1 MERRWKVLAVVSI
14 AVFMAGLDL
23 FIVNIA
29 FPAIGDDF
37 DGASTA
43 ALTWV
48 LNAYAIVFAALL
60 VPAGRFADRVGRR
73 RGFLAGGALFVAGSA
88 LCGAAPTLEVLI
100 GARVVQAAGAA
111 LLLPTSLA
119 LLLPEFPPHLR
130 PVAIAIWSAV
140 GGLAAAFGPPL
151 GGVLVEAGWRWVF
164 LVNVP
169 IGAAALVAA
178 ARLLRESRDRTQA
191 VPDLVG
197 TALLAGSVGLLALG
211 LVQAPEWGW
220 GAPATIASL
229 AAAVAGTALF
239 WVRCGRHAAPVV
251 DLSMLRVRSFA
262 MAGVASLA
270 FNAAFA
276 AMLLS
281 SVLYLTQVWGASI
294 LGAGLALTP
303 GPLTAALLAVPAG
316 RLAVKLGPRNVAAA
330 GGVLFAAGSLWW
342 IWRAGPDAAYAATL
356 LPGMLLTGAGVGLTF
371 APLASAATAELP
383 PARFATGVGVY
394 TMTRQIGAVL
404 GVALL
409 VAVVG
414 APIDWDAGWA
424 FMAATALVAALAA
437 RAIGPVQHAAA
448 PDAATSPAAGPAT
461 SAAAP

>member
-1 MERRWKVLAVVSI
+1 MERRWKVLAVVSV

-29 FPAIGDDF
+29 FPAIGEDF
-37 DGASTA
+37 AGSGTA

-60 VPAGRFADRVGRR
+60 VPAGRLADRLGRR

-88 LCGAAPTLEVLI
+88 LCGAAPTLEVLVA
-100 GARVVQAAGAA
+100 ARVVQAAGAA

-119 LLLPEFPPHLR
+119 LLLPEFPPGQR

-169 IGAAALVAA
+169 VGAAALAAA
-178 ARLLRESRDRTQA
+178 ARLLAESRDRAQA
-191 VPDLVG
+191 VPDLPG
-197 TALLAGSVGLLALG
+197 TALLAGSIGLLALG

-220 GAPATIASL
+220 GAPGTIASL
-229 AAAVAGTALF
+229 AAAAAGTAWF
-239 WVRCGRHAAPVV
+239 RARCRRHRAPVV
-251 DLSMLRVRSFA
+251 DPAMLRVRSFA
-262 MAGVASLA
+262 MASLASLA
-270 FNAAFA
+270 FNAAFG

-294 LGAGLALTP
+294 LVAGLALTP
-303 GPLTAALLAVPAG
+303 GPLTAALLAIPAG
-316 RLAVKLGPRNVAAA
+316 RLAVRVGPRAVAAA
-330 GGVLFAAGSLWW
+330 GGVLFAAGALWW
-342 IWRAGPDAAYAATL
+342 IWRAGPDAAYATAL
-356 LPGMLLTGAGVGLTF
+356 LPGMLLTGAGVG
-371 APLASAATAELP
+371 
-383 PARFATGVGVY
+383 VY
-394 TMTRQIGAVL
+394 TRSRQIGAVL

-414 APIDWDAGWA
+414 APVDWDAGWA
-424 FMAATALVAALAA
+424 FMAATGLVAALAA
-437 RAIGPVQHAAA
+437 RAIGPVRLAAPEAAPAAPAAA
-448 PDAATSPAAGPAT
+448 AGVAR
-461 SAAAP
+461 